1 MPVSVTCILQKKIDP
16 LKHNFSINNPA
27 VLFPLWHII
36 GLNTT
41 PTLGTITGSYNHANQ
56 ACQYKG
62 VQLDGH

>member
-1 MPVSVTCILQKKIDP
+1 MPVGVTCILQKKIDP

-41 PTLGTITGSYNHANQ
+41 PTLGTITGS
-56 ACQYKG
+56 
-62 VQLDGH
+62 